1 MSDDPRQL
9 LDEKAMR
16 ALLSPSPADPEHAV
30 HASMA
35 RLEREFIRS
44 GADPSAPSA
53 GADLQAGWRCP
64 FGGLSLS
71 YQR

>member
-35 RLEREFIRS
+35 RLEREFIR
-44 GADPSAPSA
+44 GGGDPSAPSHD
-53 GADLQAGWRCP
+53 GARTAPTRP
-64 FGGLSLS
+64 AA
-71 YQR
+71 